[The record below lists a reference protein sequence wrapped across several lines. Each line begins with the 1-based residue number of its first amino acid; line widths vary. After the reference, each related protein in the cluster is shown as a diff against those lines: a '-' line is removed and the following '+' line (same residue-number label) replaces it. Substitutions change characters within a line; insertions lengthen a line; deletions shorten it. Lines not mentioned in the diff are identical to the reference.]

1 LSPRRVVAISG
12 SDTEEEEENV
22 EKTHEEKDEEN
33 YEENDEENDE
43 ENEEENEEE
52 VMAKQISQL
61 SAMSMSDSGHED
73 DAKRKEN
80 VVRRGVS
87 SASGTTAR

>member
-1 LSPRRVVAISG
+1 LCHSDTVAPRRVVAISG
-12 SDTEEEEENV
+12 SDTEEE
-22 EKTHEEKDEEN
+22 
-33 YEENDEENDE
+33 EENDEENDE